1 MTSRPCN
8 GQGPGRRLP
17 LLALTLAA
25 SGALLLAPL
34 ASAQTDATA
43 TTLTLKQATE
53 AAWLRHPEARG
64 ADARRDAAQAQ
75 RDVAASWIAEPL
87 AVELSAKSDRLNRD
101 NGNREYVAGVAI
113 PLWLPGQR
121 AHSQAVAEAERGAV
135 DSRLS
140 AAQWRVA
147 GSVREAWWA
156 VHRSRQDV
164 TLAKARLAN
173 AEQLATD
180 VARRTKAGDLS
191 RADQHQADG
200 AMAGAQAAL
209 AEAVAAEATAMQA
222 LRSVTGPVP
231 NGRLAET
238 PEAIPAETAA
248 DPSHPVLREL
258 GDRAELARRTRELAG
273 TQSRANPELN
283 LATTRERGISGVPY
297 DQSITVGVRI
307 PFGSDGRSRAKV
319 ASAAADQIE
328 AEQLLGIE
336 RERLAA
342 EIDAA
347 RARVASAALVVA
359 AADRRAALA
368 HESRGFFEKS
378 FRLGETDLPTRLRVD
393 LEAVEAERQSARAR
407 IDQALALS
415 QLRQALGLLPE

>member
-1 MTSRPCN
+1 MTSRPWK

-17 LLALTLAA
+17 VLALTLAA
-25 SGALLLAPL
+25 LF
-34 ASAQTDATA
+34 ATA
-43 TTLTLKQATE
+43 GAQAQIGADGATLTLKQATD
-53 AAWLRHPEARG
+53 AAWLRQPDARAAEARRG
-64 ADARRDAAQAQ
+64 AADAQRDAAT
-75 RDVAASWIAEPL
+75 SWTAEPL

-101 NGNREYVAGVAI
+101 NGSREYVAGVAI

-121 AHSQAVAEAERGAV
+121 AGSQSVAEAERGAV
-135 DSRLS
+135 ESRLS
-140 AAQWRVA
+140 AAQWRVTGA
-147 GSVREAWWA
+147 VREAWWSL
-156 VHRSRQDV
+156 HRSRQEAAI
-164 TLAKARLAN
+164 AKLRLVN

-200 AMAGAQAAL
+200 AVAGAQAAL
-209 AEAVAAEATAMQA
+209 AEAMAAEAQATQA
-222 LRSVTGPVP
+222 LRSLTGSVPV
-231 NGRLAET
+231 GRLADTSEPVPT
-238 PEAIPAETAA
+238 ATTAEPTHPA
-248 DPSHPVLREL
+248 LREL

-273 TQSRANPELN
+273 TQSRANPELS
-283 LATTRERGISGVPY
+283 LATTRERGISGDPY
-297 DQSITVGVRI
+297 EQSITLGVRI
-307 PFGSDGRSRAKV
+307 PFGSDSRSRAKV
-319 ASAAADQIE
+319 AAANADQIE
-328 AEQLLGIE
+328 AEQLLAVE

-347 RARVASAALVVA
+347 HARVNSAALVVA

-368 HESRGFFEKS
+368 RESRGFFDKS

-407 IDQALALS
+407 IDQSLAIS